1 MEFLTRYAYIMVTY
15 VKIVVTQQIFAKHS
29 LSINCPISLGVFWT
43 ISPGLDIVPESSSL
57 RET

>member
-43 ISPGLDIVPESSSL
+43 ISSEISWP
-57 RET
+57 